1 MLLLVDSS
9 DLSKNFITRYRT
21 RTLETL
27 PKPKKYK
34 NEFFRNY
41 IMEKMKKL
49 IIAVFA
55 VFILVLILSSFE
67 EEQPSEY
74 TVTDSVKEKGD
85 RLLGISITEGSVGF
99 DESFNTIK
107 DVGAQ
112 FIELPLNWDDIEKSP
127 GDYGN
132 QFLTI
137 ANMYYPSTHTKVLLT
152 INPIDTNVLHLP
164 EDLTDRNFDDPEVIE
179 RYKKLTDYVFSQIP
193 DLDLVAISIGNEIDA
208 YLGENSEKWDQYQR
222 FYSETSAYIRDKNLS
237 VKIGCKTTFDAVT
250 GKNEK
255 EIKVLNKESDIIMVN
270 YYPLNSDFSVKDPSV
285 VQPDIDILTSLYAD
299 RIIYITEAG
308 YPSSSQVGSSEK
320 MQREFIREI
329 FKAWDKHRLQVK
341 LIDFVW
347 LHDLSRSEVDIFVE
361 YYSIS
366 ATSFKEF
373 LRTLGLRTYDGKE
386 KQAFIA
392 LKAEA
397 EIRGW

>member
-1 MLLLVDSS
+1 M
-9 DLSKNFITRYRT
+9 
-21 RTLETL
+21 
-27 PKPKKYK
+27 
-34 NEFFRNY
+34 
-41 IMEKMKKL
+41 
-49 IIAVFA
+49 
-55 VFILVLILSSFE
+55 
-67 EEQPSEY
+67 
-74 TVTDSVKEKGD
+74 
-85 RLLGISITEGSVGF
+85 
-99 DESFNTIK
+99 
-107 DVGAQ
+107 
-112 FIELPLNWDDIEKSP
+112 
-127 GDYGN
+127 
-132 QFLTI
+132 
-137 ANMYYPSTHTKVLLT
+137 
-152 INPIDTNVLHLP
+152 
-164 EDLTDRNFDDPEVIE
+164 
-179 RYKKLTDYVFSQIP
+179 DYVFSQIP

-208 YLGENSEKWDQYQR
+208 YLCEDSGKWDQYQK
-222 FYSETSAYIRDKNLS
+222 FYNETSAYIRDKNPS

-255 EIKVLNKESDIIMVN
+255 EIKVLNKESDVIMVN

-285 VQPDIDILTSLYAD
+285 VQPDIDGLTSLYMN

-308 YPSSSQVGSSEK
+308 YPSSPQVGSSEE

-347 LHDLSRSEVDIFVE
+347 LHDLSKSEVDIFVE
-361 YYSIS
+361 YYGVL
-366 ATSFKEF
+366 ANPFKEF